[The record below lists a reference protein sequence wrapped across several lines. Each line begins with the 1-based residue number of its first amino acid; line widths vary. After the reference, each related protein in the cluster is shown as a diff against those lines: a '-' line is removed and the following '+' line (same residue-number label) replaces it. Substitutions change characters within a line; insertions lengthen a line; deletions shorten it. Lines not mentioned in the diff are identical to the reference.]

1 MEEFDYDKAI
11 AALEALAAKV
21 EDPSTGLGDIDA
33 YVKEAARLTDQC
45 RAYLRGVRAH
55 IGESFEKA

>member
-33 YVKEAARLTDQC
+33 YVKEAARLTEQC
-45 RAYLRGVRAH
+45 RAHLRGVRAQ